1 MAKKSLLGQIRTA
14 VAKERE
20 AEIEYGL
27 KEFIQ
32 GLLIGFIIG
41 FLIATQLV

>member
-1 MAKKSLLGQIRTA
+1 MAKRKLFEELTKGI
-14 VAKERE
+14 ERE

-32 GLLIGFIIG
+32 GVLVGFIIG
-41 FLIATQLV
+41 FLIALIVS